1 MDLVKINGF
10 GLQAAQAVFTLAAN
24 RISLQHVMDF
34 PLSIPT
40 QPTFGEDIRART
52 VPTRQRA
59 GDDFFRVAC
68 AIDRRGIDPVDSQF
82 QSAMNR
88 RDGRV
93 IILSTP
99 GELPARAANGPGAEA
114 HGRDE

>member
-1 MDLVKINGF
+1 MDLVKVNGF
-10 GLQAAQAVFTLAAN
+10 DLQSTQAVFTLAAN

-40 QPTFGEDIRART
+40 QTTLGKDIRTRA
-52 VPTRQRA
+52 VPVRQRA
-59 GDDFFRVAC
+59 RDDFFRVAC
-68 AIDRRGIDPVDSQF
+68 AIDRRAIDPVDSQS
-82 QSAMNR
+82 QRAMNR

-114 HGRDE
+114 HGR